1 MIKITFAKST
11 QFYLFLPG
19 TQAEL
24 SLLKGSCI
32 SILSVICICR
42 ESEKCENNQP
52 GDYCFQIT
60 TFFLVFFLVNIDT
73 PTSSFPF
80 HGLAP
85 FDSGL
90 VFALNCTG
98 GALLLSYLSLWCVY
112 CEHSIGL
119 LASLPSLKMK
129 KKNDFYHTSKKF
141 SLKIYFAPL
150 V

>member
-24 SLLKGSCI
+24 SLRKGSCI

-42 ESEKCENNQP
+42 ESEKCENDQP
-52 GDYCFQIT
+52 EDYCFQIT
-60 TFFLVFFLVNIDT
+60 PFFGIFLVNIDT

-112 CEHSIGL
+112 CGHSIGL
-119 LASLPSLKMK
+119 LAYLPSLPMK
-129 KKNDFYHTSKKF
+129 KKG
-141 SLKIYFAPL
+141 FAPDI
-150 V
+150 